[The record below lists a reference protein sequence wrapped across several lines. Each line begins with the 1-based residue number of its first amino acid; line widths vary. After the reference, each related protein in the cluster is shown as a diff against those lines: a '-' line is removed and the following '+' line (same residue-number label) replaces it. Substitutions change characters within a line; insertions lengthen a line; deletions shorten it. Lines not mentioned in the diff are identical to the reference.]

1 MKKSL
6 LALSGVLCAAALLS
20 VSCKGKEQGA
30 NGTANAGAD
39 ANKNLVVWSFTDELE
54 GMINDENFGYK
65 KAHPDMTVEYSLT
78 PTDQFPNKLDPVLAS
93 GNGAPDVFALENAF
107 VRKYIEEGPELLL
120 PLDDVYAEVKDK
132 MADYPMQIGSY
143 NGHVY
148 GMAWQV
154 CPGAVFYRRSIAK
167 KILGTDDPVEVQKYM
182 SDFTKFRQLT
192 ELIDKRSNGSVKTV
206 SSTAD
211 LFLAYKASRKNP
223 WVANG
228 KLVIDPAMEDY
239 MEMCKVMHDKGYD
252 GKVGQWSEGWFA
264 GMKDCLRDER
274 GENIKVFCYFL
285 PTWGLHY
292 VLKTNTWETSGDWA
306 MCQGPAKYYWGG
318 TWLAAYKGTKNPK
331 AAKEMIKYLVSDDK
345 FCKGYAQKTGDTLC
359 NLHTQDAIKDEYSE
373 SFLNGQNHYKEFCKI
388 AKGINGSLTQST
400 DQTIEELWHE
410 AVYDYVM
417 GEKSKQD
424 ALSQFKSKVKT
435 KIGF

>member
-154 CPGAVFYRRSIAK
+154 CPGAVFYRRSLAK
-167 KILGTDDPVEVQKYM
+167 QILGTDDPAEVQKYM
-182 SDFTKFRQLT
+182 SQ
-192 ELIDKRSNGSVKTV
+192 DKDKQHCKDRFYNW
-206 SSTAD
+206 
-211 LFLAYKASRKNP
+211 R
-223 WVANG
+223 
-228 KLVIDPAMEDY
+228 LVHAI
-239 MEMCKVMHDKGYD
+239 
-252 GKVGQWSEGWFA
+252 
-264 GMKDCLRDER
+264 
-274 GENIKVFCYFL
+274 
-285 PTWGLHY
+285 
-292 VLKTNTWETSGDWA
+292 
-306 MCQGPAKYYWGG
+306 QGC
-318 TWLAAYKGTKNPK
+318 
-331 AAKEMIKYLVSDDK
+331 S
-345 FCKGYAQKTGDTLC
+345 
-359 NLHTQDAIKDEYSE
+359 
-373 SFLNGQNHYKEFCKI
+373 
-388 AKGINGSLTQST
+388 
-400 DQTIEELWHE
+400 
-410 AVYDYVM
+410 
-417 GEKSKQD
+417 
-424 ALSQFKSKVKT
+424 
-435 KIGF
+435 

>member
-154 CPGAVFYRRSIAK
+154 CPGAVFYRRSLAK
-167 KILGTDDPVEVQKYM
+167 QILGTDDPAEVQKYM
-182 SDFTKFRQLT
+182 SDLTKFL
-192 ELIDKRSNGSVKTV
+192 ELAETIKTKTNNTVKIV
-206 SSTAD
+206 STTGD
-211 LFLAYKASRKNP
+211 LFMPYKGARKDP
-223 WVANG
+223 WVVNG
-228 KLVIDPAMEDY
+228 KLVIDPAMDQY
-239 MEMCKVMHDKGYD
+239 MEMCKVMHDKEYD
-252 GKVGQWSEGWFA
+252 GRVGQWSEGWFA
-264 GMKDCLRDER
+264 GMKDALKDDK
-274 GENIKVFCYFL
+274 GKDVKVFSYFL

-292 VLKTNTWETSGDWA
+292 VLKTNAEGTAGDWA

-318 TWLAAYKGTKNPK
+318 TWIAAYKGTKNPN
-331 AAKEMIKYLVSDDK
+331 AAKEMIKYLVSDDG
-345 FCKGYAQKTGDTLC
+345 FCEGYAKKTGDTLG
-359 NLHTQDAIKDEYSE
+359 NLHTQASIKDTFSE
-373 SFLNGQNHYKEFCKI
+373 PFLGGQNHYVEFCEM
-388 AKGINGSLTQST
+388 AKGIDGKLIQGT
-400 DQTIEELWHE
+400 DQAIEALWNE
-410 AVYDYVM
+410 AVAAYAN
-417 GEKSKQD
+417 GEKSKED
-424 ALSQFKSKVKT
+424 ALNEFKAQVST
-435 KIGF
+435 TLGF